1 MAITPLEG
9 IIFANQN
16 MQVAAS
22 KQIDYRG
29 RVDFQ
34 NLVAGAKTNEQVKG
48 IAGVDNLVESKKIDA
63 EKEHQREKADEE
75 SGAKEQETLKRYEN
89 MRRRVSEDELYDSLP
104 YHILDIR
111 V

>member
-22 KQIDYRG
+22 KQTDHRG

-34 NLVAGAKTNEQVKG
+34 NLVAAAKVNEKAKTVVG
-48 IAGVDNLVESKKIDA
+48 IDELVDSPEIDA
-63 EKEHQREKADEE
+63 EKEHQRERAEEETGEKA
-75 SGAKEQETLKRYEN
+75 AETIIKYEK
-89 MRRRVSEDELYDSLP
+89 MRKRVSEDELYDSLP

-111 V
+111 A